1 MMKRIENIN
10 NHQIRNPRHQICNK
24 DSNNKK
30 EQRAST
36 SIAKEKKNEK
46 IQMYETMSNSIGIG
60 KPKWILIGQTNS
72 KHLIATFPSICLTQS
87 KHCRRFKKHGAPRV
101 TL

>member
-1 MMKRIENIN
+1 MSSLIGIGIPKM
-10 NHQIRNPRHQICNK
+10 
-24 DSNNKK
+24 S
-30 EQRAST
+30 S
-36 SIAKEKKNEK
+36 SIGIGKPKV
-46 IQMYETMSNSIGIG
+46 SNSIGIG